1 MLPKGHSARYLNV
14 FLFHSC
20 QVGGMARKKG
30 EACSGVLG
38 AAIVHSE
45 RLELG
50 KKSLRALVKGLYQ
63 IA

>member
-1 MLPKGHSARYLNV
+1 
-14 FLFHSC
+14 
-20 QVGGMARKKG
+20 MAGKKG

-63 IA
+63 IS